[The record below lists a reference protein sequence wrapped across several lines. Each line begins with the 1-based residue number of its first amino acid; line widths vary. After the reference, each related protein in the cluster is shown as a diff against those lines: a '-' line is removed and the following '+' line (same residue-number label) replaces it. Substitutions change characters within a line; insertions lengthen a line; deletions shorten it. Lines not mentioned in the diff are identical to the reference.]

1 MSLILGLFFLS
12 CAVGYGL
19 HWYNANPK
27 GFLYP
32 LNFIMSNTFS
42 EEVQNFFGML
52 LAYMLKQE
60 SKVSTLLKLKNPT
73 LYGGLLMLV
82 FTIAIAFCQK

>member
-1 MSLILGLFFLS
+1 MDCIGIMQILKDS
-12 CAVGYGL
+12 
-19 HWYNANPK
+19 
-27 GFLYP
+27 LYP
-32 LNFIMSNTFS
+32 LNFIMSNTFFGRS
-42 EEVQNFFGML
+42 TEFFFGML

-82 FTIAIAFCQK
+82 FTIAIAFLPEIILCMEWNVGKAD